1 MAIVAIQLLPDGV
14 SRAQTEAVSA
24 EIMAAG
30 PVEGCLSHSLYQD
43 GGRIKSVDIWESE
56 QALTAFV
63 ENRLRP
69 TIMAVAQRMGMDP
82 AQMPVADPPQIFEA
96 FDVFTTA

>member
-1 MAIVAIQLLPDGV
+1 MAIVAIQLLPEGV

-30 PVEGCLSHSLYQD
+30 PVEGCLSHSLYED

-63 ENRLRP
+63 DNRLRP

-96 FDVFTTA
+96 FGVFTTS